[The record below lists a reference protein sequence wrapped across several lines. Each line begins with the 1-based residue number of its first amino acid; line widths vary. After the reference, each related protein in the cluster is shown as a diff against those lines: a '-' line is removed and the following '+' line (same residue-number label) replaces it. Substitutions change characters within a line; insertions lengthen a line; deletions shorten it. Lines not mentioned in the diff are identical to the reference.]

1 LSSFDFGQPFE
12 IVKTNNT
19 FSTYKNRQRA
29 EAYQPLMERDFRHL
43 RNVFR
48 EESKFILQGEETQD
62 EGDPSPQHFLMRTKH
77 SPPHNL
83 LLPFLMN

>member
-29 EAYQPLMERDFRHL
+29 RFGFLAAICRTLTYRDEQTLKL
-43 RNVFR
+43 RNC
-48 EESKFILQGEETQD
+48 S
-62 EGDPSPQHFLMRTKH
+62 S
-77 SPPHNL
+77 S
-83 LLPFLMN
+83 